1 MEYIDIYDENR
12 HRIGNPVPRKGAFMQ
27 KGQYMLYVLA
37 LLEDREGRFLITRRA
52 LDKKWA
58 AGSWEVPGGGAQAGE
73 DAFTAVTR
81 EVREETGL
89 VLTEHGLMEID
100 RKPIYSY
107 ANVDEARG
115 DNYFVDIFHFHL
127 DFTEKDITIEEE
139 ESIDGRLASIGEIAD
154 IHKAQGFLHY
164 ERILEAL
171 AAEE

>member
-12 HRIGNPVPRKGAFMQ
+12 HRIGVPVPRKGAFMQ

-52 LDKKWA
+52 LDKKV
-58 AGSWEVPGGGAQAGE
+58 GCRLLGGAGRRCTGRE
-73 DAFTAVTR
+73 DSFAAVTR

-89 VLTEHGLMEID
+89 VLTAHGLMELD
-100 RKPIYSY
+100 RKPVYSY

-127 DFTEKDITIEEE
+127 DFTKKDVTIEES

-154 IHKAQGFLHY
+154 IHKAHGFLHY
-164 ERILEAL
+164 QRILEAL